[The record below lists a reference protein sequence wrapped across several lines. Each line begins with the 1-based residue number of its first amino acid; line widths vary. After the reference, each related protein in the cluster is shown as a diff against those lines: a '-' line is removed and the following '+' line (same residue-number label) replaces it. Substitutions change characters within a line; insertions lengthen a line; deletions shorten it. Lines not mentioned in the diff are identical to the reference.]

1 MGGTL
6 SVANYTETEVNM
18 SFKQLTPLYYQN
30 NLRPGQTMY
39 RNTGAVH
46 FTIAAITDTGS
57 NRYSDW
63 DNIVPLVAIGIGAA
77 LIAIEAFAVVLLPL
91 MAVGPIG
98 VIPSVI
104 VSLAEVAGFA
114 AAIKVSGVTV
124 FFYGVKEVA
133 ANCAQQM
140 AFSSAGWCVV
150 RCCASCR
157 CCAFGWRNF
166 CSPIHLQCCGRRYP
180 SRAESDPFC
189 WCSLC

>member
-1 MGGTL
+1 M
-6 SVANYTETEVNM
+6 
-18 SFKQLTPLYYQN
+18 
-30 NLRPGQTMY
+30 RC
-39 RNTGAVH
+39 
-46 FTIAAITDTGS
+46 FTIAASTDTGS

-63 DNIVPLVAIGIGAA
+63 DNIVPLVAIGIGAVF
-77 LIAIEAFAVVLLPL
+77 IAIEAFAVVLLPL

-98 VIPSVI
+98 VVPSII

-150 RCCASCR
+150 RCRWLCCR
-157 CCAFGWRNF
+157 LAQLLLPPLSMLWAPL
-166 CSPIHLQCCGRRYP
+166 SIHERV
-180 SRAESDPFC
+180 
-189 WCSLC
+189 